1 MKNLIF
7 TLLVALLGGATNLFA
22 QISWEDFG
30 VEVIDEEWQCINVSE
45 SDDNGGHVSMI
56 ETPYGTLLYGKFAE
70 INGVLYSNT
79 AIYKD
84 YKIEPTPFTGEFQEV
99 FSVTVKE
106 NEVIMVTNIGIYS
119 WFGGGNEL
127 IPWGVD
133 IDMNTSNAT
142 EEFIVSKIRSNRL
155 LISGDIQFINGE
167 AGFGAVINLGDKGI
181 EKILEKTGFIG
192 TDIDILLDTIW
203 AGYTPSD
210 EAVAIDGISIMA
222 YDLSSGQEVSPN
234 LPIGLTGVGS
244 TLTIEDT
251 LYIVYTDFLEIETK
265 MMKFDGSTWVTLG
278 KAYGKIY
285 EVDGEIYSSPGPIKW
300 TGAGWS
306 FLIGTDSLIGF
317 GEKNFFIE
325 GHWYSITQPGSGVSA
340 YEYADGE
347 EYLQCTDMFI
357 AKLGEPEIEVSI
369 EETEEE
375 VTSDFDLQIFF
386 SGESLI
392 VKSNLT
398 ESSMLEVYDLTGKI
412 VLAESVLPGTNIFNF
427 PHHAGLYIANK
438 TKFMKL

>member
-1 MKNLIF
+1 MKKLIF
-7 TLLVALLGGATNLFA
+7 TLLVALLGGATTNALFA
-22 QISWEDFG
+22 QINWDEFG
-30 VEVIDEEWQCINVSE
+30 VVVIEEEWQCINVSQ
-45 SDDNGGHVSMI
+45 SDDNTAGGHASMI

-79 AIYKD
+79 AMFKD
-84 YKIEPTPFTGEFQEV
+84 YKIEPTPFIGEFEEV
-99 FSVTVKE
+99 FSINVKE
-106 NEVIMVTNIGIYS
+106 NQVIMVTNIGIYS
-119 WFGGGNEL
+119 WFGGNEL
-127 IPWGVD
+127 IPWGLD

-142 EEFIVSKIRSNRL
+142 EEFIVSKIRGNRL

-181 EKILEKTGFIG
+181 EKILEKEGFIG
-192 TDIDILLDTIW
+192 TDIDLLLDTIW

-222 YDLSSGQEVSPN
+222 YDLSSEEIISTN
-234 LPIGLTGVGS
+234 LPIALTGVGS

-251 LYIVYTDFLEIETK
+251 LYVVYTDFIDIETK

-317 GEKNFFIE
+317 GEKNFFVE
-325 GHWYSITQPGSGVSA
+325 GSWYSTTEPGSGVSA

-347 EYLQCTDMFI
+347 EYLQCTEMFI

-369 EETEEE
+369 EDE
-375 VTSDFDLQIFF
+375 VNSDLQIFF
-386 SGESLI
+386 SGENLV
-392 VKSNLT
+392 VKSDLNQSSVLT
-398 ESSMLEVYDLTGKI
+398 VCDLTGKI
-412 VLAESVLPGTNIFNF
+412 VLTESVLPGTNIFNF